1 MCHVRRRTKD
11 CSLSSVYTGNLDLWS
26 CGLLFFRS
34 TPVVVTFSEIWKR
47 GYTQRIRART
57 AWTHT
62 VLKLK
67 MADEE
72 VFLTTGASED
82 NVCIS
87 LWGVNSGI
95 LLKSYKGGSCPSR
108 SVCLLG
114 KDFILASQVN
124 KSVIHVWHTAK
135 VSNSEV
141 SGAFGSTVF

>member
-1 MCHVRRRTKD
+1 MR
-11 CSLSSVYTGNLDLWS
+11 SGNEVILNEFEQDPH
-26 CGLLFFRS
+26 G
-34 TPVVVTFSEIWKR
+34 
-47 GYTQRIRART
+47 
-57 AWTHT
+57 WTHT

-108 SVCLLG
+108 SVCLVG

-135 VSNSEV
+135 VSNSDFFGDLAPLSFKSNNRE
-141 SGAFGSTVF
+141 GFGSVVG

>member
-1 MCHVRRRTKD
+1 MR
-11 CSLSSVYTGNLDLWS
+11 SGNEVILNEFEQEPH
-26 CGLLFFRS
+26 GR
-34 TPVVVTFSEIWKR
+34 
-47 GYTQRIRART
+47 
-57 AWTHT
+57 THT
-62 VLKLK
+62 LKWK

-135 VSNSEV
+135 VSN
-141 SGAFGSTVF
+141 FGGFRGIWLHCLLTPTTESDFTPWSDKRTSLLLQIITVVEQNGFLYLERIR

>member
-1 MCHVRRRTKD
+1 
-11 CSLSSVYTGNLDLWS
+11 
-26 CGLLFFRS
+26 
-34 TPVVVTFSEIWKR
+34 
-47 GYTQRIRART
+47 
-57 AWTHT
+57 
-62 VLKLK
+62 

-72 VFLTTGASED
+72 VILTTGTSED

-135 VSNSEV
+135 VSNWRF
-141 SGAFGSTVF
+141 SGYLAPPALNSNNREGFRSLVG

>member
-1 MCHVRRRTKD
+1 MV
-11 CSLSSVYTGNLDLWS
+11 
-26 CGLLFFRS
+26 
-34 TPVVVTFSEIWKR
+34 PVVYFSSAPLPSLLHSVRSGNEVILNEFEKEPHGR
-47 GYTQRIRART
+47 
-57 AWTHT
+57 THT